1 MTAVPAAEAYV
12 RTEDAP
18 HLPPP
23 PNMVGVQGWLLKN
36 LFSSVWHGIATI
48 LVGAFLAW
56 MISDILIW
64 GIVNASW
71 TGDNREACARED
83 AGACWPLVVAKMP
96 QWIYG
101 FYPID
106 QRWRVNI
113 CFLVG
118 AAALIPMM
126 MPSLPFKKWN
136 VLFLLIIYPLM
147 VFILLTGGNVPFPAG
162 RIFGILGLL
171 LLSATVLP
179 ILAFGVEDG
188 IRRNAWGLGLAIA
201 GLLVWLLTFWINVES
216 VWFAG
221 AFVSLSSLLVVGLF
235 AIAAALSILT
245 SYLSGEPAARTAVH
259 NWLGIWCAII
269 AALALVGIDFGLV
282 PVETPQWG
290 GLTLT
295 LVVSATGIVFSLP
308 IGILLALGR
317 RSKMPVVR
325 LFSVIFI
332 ELFRG
337 VPLITVL
344 FMSSVMLP
352 LFLPQ
357 GLTFDKL
364 LRALIGVTLFSSAY
378 MAEVVRGGLQAIP
391 KGQTE
396 GAMALGL
403 SYWQINNLI
412 VLPQALKISIPNIV
426 SNFISLFKNT
436 TLVLIIGLFDL
447 LGIVQAGLRDANWSS
462 ASSAPTGYF
471 TVAIMFWVFCFGM
484 SRYSIFI
491 ERRLATER
499 KR

>member
-1 MTAVPAAEAYV
+1 
-12 RTEDAP
+12 
-18 HLPPP
+18 
-23 PNMVGVQGWLLKN
+23 MVGVQGWLLKN
-36 LFSSVWHGIATI
+36 LFSSVWHAIATVV
-48 LVGAFLAW
+48 VGAFLAW
-56 MISDILIW
+56 IIW
-64 GIVNASW
+64 DMFMWAIVNATW
-71 TGDNREACARED
+71 TGDTREACVREN

-101 FYPID
+101 FFPID
-106 QRWRVNI
+106 QRWRVNV

-126 MPSLPFKKWN
+126 MPSVPYKKWN

-162 RIFGILGLL
+162 RIYGILGLM
-171 LLSATVLP
+171 LLSATFIP
-179 ILAFGVEDG
+179 IIAFGIEDG
-188 IRRNAWGLGLAIA
+188 IRRNTWGIALAVVGFLAWLA
-201 GLLVWLLTFWINVES
+201 TFWVATGT
-216 VWFAG
+216 VWFFG
-221 AFVSLSSLLVVGLF
+221 SVVSLGTLVILGVF
-235 AIAAALSILT
+235 AVAAVLSILA
-245 SYLSGEPAARTAVH
+245 SYLSGETAGRTAVH
-259 NWLGIWCAII
+259 NWLGIWCAIL
-269 AALALVGIDFGLV
+269 AALTLVGIDFGLV

-295 LVVSATGIVFSLP
+295 LVVSATGIVASLP

-317 RSKMPVVR
+317 RSKMPVIK
-325 LFSVIFI
+325 LFSVVFI

-357 GLTFDKL
+357 GMSFDKL
-364 LRALIGVTLFSSAY
+364 LRALIGVALFSSAY

-391 KGQTE
+391 RGQTE
-396 GAMALGL
+396 GAMAVGL

-412 VLPQALKISIPNIV
+412 ILPQALRISIPNIV
-426 SNFISLFKNT
+426 GNFISLFKNT

-462 ASSAPTGYF
+462 ASSASTGYF
-471 TVAIMFWVFCFGM
+471 TVAVMFWVFCFGM
-484 SRYSIFI
+484 SRYSMFI
-491 ERRLATER
+491 ERRLATEH

>member
-1 MTAVPAAEAYV
+1 MSAIPAAEAYV

-23 PNMVGVQGWLLKN
+23 PNMVGVQGWILNN
-36 LFSSVWHGIATI
+36 LISSPLNGLASII
-48 LVGAFLAW
+48 VGAFLLWLAW
-56 MISDILIW
+56 D
-64 GIVNASW
+64 IVNWGVVHASW
-71 TGDNREACARED
+71 TGANRDACIREG
-83 AGACWPLVVAKMP
+83 AGACWPLIVAKMP

-113 CFLVG
+113 CYLVG
-118 AAALIPMM
+118 AAALIPLM
-126 MPSLPFKKWN
+126 MPSVPFKKWN
-136 VLFLLIIYPLM
+136 TLFLLIVFPLM
-147 VFILLTGGNVPFPAG
+147 VFILLTGGHIPFPPSRLFG
-162 RIFGILGLL
+162 IFGVV
-171 LLSATVLP
+171 LLSATILP
-179 ILAFGVEDG
+179 VLAFGIEDG
-188 IRRNAWGLGLAIA
+188 IRRNRIGLGFAAAAIALWLATFAVETPLITLFGNFLSLGGAIVIGVLVVAANLSIAAIVRANDPAGYSTVLSWAAIWGL
-201 GLLVWLLTFWINVES
+201 
-216 VWFAG
+216 
-221 AFVSLSSLLVVGLF
+221 
-235 AIAAALSILT
+235 
-245 SYLSGEPAARTAVH
+245 
-259 NWLGIWCAII
+259 II

-290 GLTLT
+290 GLIVT
-295 LVVSATGIVFSLP
+295 LVVSITGIVASLP

-332 ELFRG
+332 ELWRG

-357 GLTFDKL
+357 GLSFDKL
-364 LRALIGVTLFSSAY
+364 LRALIGVALFSSAY

-391 KGQTE
+391 KGQYE

-403 SYWQINNLI
+403 SYWQINNMI

-426 SNFISLFKNT
+426 SNFISLFKDT

-447 LGIVQAGLRDANWSS
+447 LGILQAGLRDANWAS

-471 TVAIMFWVFCFGM
+471 TVAIMYWCICFGM
-484 SRYSIFI
+484 SRYSMFI
-491 ERRLATER
+491 ERRLATEH